1 MTVKKEEMT
10 KDNNNAA
17 SAEEAP
23 DINASAAS
31 QEENVESINI
41 DDIAADSANEVESA
55 LAVAKEEAAALR
67 DQFLRIAAEFE
78 NYKKRAAREYDEFKK
93 YSNVSMV
100 KALLPSVDNL
110 ERALSASSSAE
121 TSSVIVDGVKMV
133 LTDMLKVFESFQV
146 KPVEAAG
153 KMFDPAFHQAIM
165 QEEAD
170 GVPENQVIKVFQNG
184 YIMHDRLI
192 RPAMVV
198 VAKAPAKQQADN

>member
-1 MTVKKEEMT
+1 LTVKKEEMN
-10 KDNNNAA
+10 KDNKKAA
-17 SAEEAP
+17 SEEAP
-23 DINASAAS
+23 DTNKSSAS
-31 QEENVESINI
+31 QEKNTDCLNM

-55 LAVAKEEAAALR
+55 LSVAKEEAAALR
-67 DQFLRIAAEFE
+67 DQFLRIAAEFD
-78 NYKKRAAREYDEFKK
+78 NYKKRATREYDEFKK
-93 YSNVSMV
+93 YANVSMI

-110 ERALSASSSAE
+110 ERALSASSSSE

-133 LTDMLKVFESFQV
+133 LNDMLKVFESFQV
-146 KPVEAAG
+146 KIVDAEG

-165 QEEAD
+165 QEETE
-170 GVPENQVIKVFQNG
+170 GVPENQIIKVFQNG